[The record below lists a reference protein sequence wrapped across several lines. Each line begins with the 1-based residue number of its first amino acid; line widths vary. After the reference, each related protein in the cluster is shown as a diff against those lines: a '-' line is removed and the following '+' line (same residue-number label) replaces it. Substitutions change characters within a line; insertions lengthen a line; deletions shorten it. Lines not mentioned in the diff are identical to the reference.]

1 MVRLL
6 VSPGR
11 GPGVN
16 PPATTGGLV
25 TGNGHRAFGLYA
37 HVTWHTWRWVAQLR
51 KRDVPIIAES
61 ILNAASRAG
70 VRVHAQAVLSDHV
83 HVLVSFPPQVALA
96 SFFREAKSESA
107 RRVNAARG
115 NGDRVRW
122 CRGYYAGS
130 LSRDH
135 VYATRVYIARQFQ
148 RHPDRI
154 PL

>member
-1 MVRLL
+1 
-6 VSPGR
+6 
-11 GPGVN
+11 
-16 PPATTGGLV
+16 V
-25 TGNGHRAFGLYA
+25 TQHSHRACGLYA
-37 HVTWHTWRWVAQLR
+37 HVTWHTWRWAAQLR
-51 KRDVPIIAES
+51 KCDVPVITES
-61 ILNAASRAG
+61 ILNAASRTG

-107 RRVNAARG
+107 RRVNAARRDG
-115 NGDRVRW
+115 QRVRW

-135 VYATRVYIARQFQ
+135 VRATRIYIARQFQ

-154 PL
+154 PC

>member
-1 MVRLL
+1 M
-6 VSPGR
+6 
-11 GPGVN
+11 
-16 PPATTGGLV
+16 
-25 TGNGHRAFGLYA
+25 GNGHRAFGLYA
-37 HVTWHTWRWVAQLR
+37 HVTWHTWRRKAQIR
-51 KRDVPIIAES
+51 KCDVSIITES
-61 ILNAASRAG
+61 ILNAASRTG
-70 VRVHAQAVLSDHV
+70 VRVHAQAVLTEHV

-115 NGDRVRW
+115 DGERMRW
-122 CRGYYAGS
+122 GRGYYAGS

-154 PL
+154 PS